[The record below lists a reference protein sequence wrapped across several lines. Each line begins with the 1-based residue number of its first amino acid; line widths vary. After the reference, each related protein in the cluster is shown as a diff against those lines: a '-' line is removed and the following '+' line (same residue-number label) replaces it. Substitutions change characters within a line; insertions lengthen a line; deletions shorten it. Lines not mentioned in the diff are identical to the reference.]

1 MIKKNIKY
9 FIYSLTVLLIIVG
22 YLSYFGVETKK
33 FNSLVKDTFTSKKN
47 VNIDIRT
54 IKILLNLKNLSLNLK
69 TKNPEISF
77 EGRKIKLESIKTN
90 LSISSLF
97 KKNFSIKKLEISTKE
112 VEIKD
117 IIFFLKIYKNSPQLF
132 ILKNILKDGYLVA
145 DIKLNFDKNG
155 KILDNYEVK
164 GFVKKIELRLLNKK
178 SIHNLNFNFK
188 VKNKEYFFTDLV
200 LKFDELNI
208 FSKLIKIKDT
218 PKTYLVEGDIDT
230 KESEIKPNLLMD
242 LFQKDLN
249 NLKIENLNF
258 ASSNKFSFKLDKN
271 IKIRDLKVNSKI
283 KLNNLDYRANLP
295 IIKIFLTKFDNKII
309 FKQHIIEIIF
319 DKKKI
324 SLSGEGQLS
333 VDNKNDLIKYKIIKD
348 QDNYNFD
355 IKTLLKENLF
365 VVDFLR
371 YEKKENIKSTL
382 DIIGEIKNYN
392 KIYIKTIRF
401 KENEN
406 EFTIFGLDLNKEF
419 KINTIDYIS
428 FNFINKKKLINNIDI
443 KKNRNNYQIKGKN
456 FDASFLIDTLL
467 KNNNDNNIFDLFNNL
482 NTNIDISFDQTFL
495 DELTFINNINGKINI
510 IKNKIYKLNLQSK
523 FNNQKI
529 LFTIN
534 TNKDNEKITTLVSD
548 YPKPLIKRYKFIKGF
563 EEGVLDFYSIKK
575 NEKSK
580 SVLKIDNFKIQE
592 VPVLAKLL
600 TLASLQGIADLLTGE
615 GIRFTDFEMNFSNSN
630 NLMTINEIYAIG
642 PAISIMMDG
651 YIDKKNLISL
661 RGTLVPAT
669 TINRTISSIPVI
681 GNILVGKKVGEG
693 VFGISFKI
701 KGMPKD
707 LKTSV
712 NPIKTLTPRFIT
724 RTLEKIKK
732 N

>member
-9 FIYSLTVLLIIVG
+9 FIYSLTILIIILG
-22 YLSYFGVETKK
+22 YLSYFGVETKR
-33 FNSLVKDTFTSKKN
+33 FNGLIKDTFISNKN
-47 VNIDIRT
+47 VNIDLKT
-54 IKILLNLKNLSLNLK
+54 IKILLNLKNLSFTLK

-77 EGRKIKLESIKTN
+77 EDKKIKLESIKTN
-90 LSISSLF
+90 LLISSLF
-97 KKNFSIKKLEISTKE
+97 NKNFSVKKLEISTKE
-112 VEIKD
+112 VEVKD

-132 ILKNILKDGYLVA
+132 ILKNILKDGYIVA

-164 GFVKKIELRLLNKK
+164 GSVKKIELKLLNKK
-178 SIHNLNFNFK
+178 NIHNLNFNFK

-200 LKFDELNI
+200 SKFDELNI
-208 FSKLIKIKDT
+208 FSKSIKIKDT
-218 PKTYLVEGDIDT
+218 HKTYLVEGNLDT
-230 KESEIKPNLLMD
+230 KESEIKPNLLLD
-242 LFQKDLN
+242 LLQKDLN

-258 ASSNKFSFKLDKN
+258 ASSNKFSFKLDKS
-271 IKIRDLKVNSKI
+271 IKIRDLKFNSKI

-295 IIKIFLTKFDNKII
+295 IIKIFLPKFDNKIV

-319 DKKKI
+319 NKKKL

-355 IKTLLKENLF
+355 IKTFLKENLL
-365 VVDFLR
+365 VIDFLR

-382 DIIGEIKNYN
+382 GIIGEIKNYN
-392 KIYIKTIRF
+392 KIYFKTIKF
-401 KENEN
+401 KENKN
-406 EFTIFGLDLNKEF
+406 EFTISGLDLNKEF
-419 KINTIDYIS
+419 KINGIDDIS
-428 FNFINKKKLINNIDI
+428 YNFTNKKKLINNINI
-443 KKNRNNYQIKGKN
+443 KKNRNNYQIKSKN
-456 FDASFLIDTLL
+456 FDASYLLDTLL
-467 KNNNDNNIFDLFNNL
+467 KTNNDNNVFDLFNNL
-482 NTNIDISFDQTFL
+482 NTNIDIIFDKTSL
-495 DELTFINNINGKINI
+495 DESTFVNNINGEILI

-534 TNKDNEKITTLVSD
+534 TNEDNEKITTLVSD
-548 YPKPLIKRYKFIKGF
+548 HPKPLIKRYKFIKGF

-630 NLMTINEIYAIG
+630 NLMTINELYAIG

-651 YIDKKNLISL
+651 YIDNNNLISL

-701 KGMPKD
+701 KGMIKD